1 MCVATSVVLDYRKNS
16 GHNKNPGIMG
26 QVSAEVN
33 NGDLKVSY
41 VSKAEVAHTTAGNLE
56 LQVIGEHV
64 EASTHRGNISCRRAG
79 QGAGTGRPIPRRG
92 QARSGKNRR
101 SRSQKN

>member
-1 MCVATSVVLDYRKNS
+1 
-16 GHNKNPGIMG
+16 MG

-41 VSKAEVAHTTAGNLE
+41 VSKAEVAHTTAGNVE

-64 EASTHRGNISCRRAG
+64 EASTHRGNISCSRAG

-92 QARSGKNRR
+92 QARSGKN
-101 SRSQKN
+101 